1 MVEVCK
7 YLAEEAVANK
17 SKWIL
22 IKMAE
27 EKLEEAEKAIKLIQE
42 LLSFMNGNSER
53 QPQQKE
59 LLPKLNS

>member
-17 SKWIL
+17 SKWML

-27 EKLEEAEKAIKLIQE
+27 EKLEEAEKE
-42 LLSFMNGNSER
+42 LLSFMNANSER

>member
-1 MVEVCK
+1 M
-7 YLAEEAVANK
+7 
-17 SKWIL
+17 L

>member
-17 SKWIL
+17 SKWML

-27 EKLEEAEKAIKLIQE
+27 EKLEEAGKSNQANPRTVIFYEWQLRETTSAE
-42 LLSFMNGNSER
+42 GAAT
-53 QPQQKE
+53 
-59 LLPKLNS
+59 